1 MAKELKKIYIDDI
14 SKQTQEMLERAS
26 KKHKSINA
34 YCIFVEGDHY
44 HALTPAYESEKER
57 VRETRKLMNILIERP
72 DICDKFAEFVMAPAR
87 YHEREAK
94 KQTVAADKELG
105 VKINIAYATMP
116 ETERQRYA
124 EEWLNAG
131 FEFNGTKYNTLR
143 AYILA
148 RLCAELKS
156 AKAEQG
162 A

>member
-26 KKHKSINA
+26 KKHKSITA

-44 HALTPAYESEKER
+44 HALTPEYESEKER
-57 VRETRKLMNILIERP
+57 IKATRKLMNVLIQRP

-87 YHEREAK
+87 FHEREAK
-94 KQTVAADKELG
+94 KQAVGIDKQLLA
-105 VKINIAYATMP
+105 KINIAYATMP
-116 ETERQRYA
+116 EAERQRYA

-131 FEFNGTKYNTLR
+131 YEYNGKKYNTLR

-148 RLCAELKS
+148 RLYADFKS

-162 A
+162 V

>member
-1 MAKELKKIYIDDI
+1 MAKELKNIYINDI
-14 SKQTQEMLERAS
+14 AKLTQAMLERAS
-26 KKHKSINA
+26 KKHKSITA
-34 YCIFVEGDHY
+34 YCIFIEGDYY
-44 HALTPAYESEKER
+44 HTLTPVYESEKER
-57 VRETRKLMNILIERP
+57 DKMTKKLMNILIERP

-94 KQTVAADKELG
+94 KQTVVADKELG
-105 VKINIAYATMP
+105 LKFDIAYAAMP

-131 FEFNGTKYNTLR
+131 YEYNGKKYNTLR

-148 RLCAELKS
+148 RLYAELKS

>member
-26 KKHKSINA
+26 KKHKSVTA
-34 YCIFVEGDHY
+34 YCIFVEGDRY

-57 VRETRKLMNILIERP
+57 VRATRKLMNVLIERP

-94 KQTVAADKELG
+94 KQTVVADKELG

-116 ETERQRYA
+116 EAERQRYA

-131 FEFNGTKYNTLR
+131 YEYNGKKYNTLR
-143 AYILA
+143 AYIFA

>member
-34 YCIFVEGDHY
+34 YCIFVEGDYY
-44 HALTPAYESEKER
+44 HALTPEYESEKER
-57 VRETRKLMNILIERP
+57 DKMTKKLMSILIQRP

-94 KQTVAADKELG
+94 KQAVVTDKELG

-116 ETERQRYA
+116 EAERQRYK
-124 EEWLNAG
+124 EKWLKAG
-131 FEFNGTKYNTLR
+131 YEYDGKKYNTLR

-148 RLCAELKS
+148 RLCADFKS